1 VKKKGKK
8 WKGNK
13 KQTKKGKSNKK
24 GETQNGKRA
33 NKKKKLI

>member
-13 KQTKKGKSNKK
+13 KQTKKREKAIKK
-24 GETQNGKRA
+24 VKHKTEKGRIKRK
-33 NKKKKLI
+33 N